1 MKKKLLVLLIAASS
15 MLMPNLVFAVAIEIT
30 PEAADAALAF
40 SDGFH
45 WGVASVD
52 LSD

>member
-1 MKKKLLVLLIAASS
+1 MKKKLLVLLIAVIPA
-15 MLMPNLVFAVAIEIT
+15 LMPNLVFAVAIEI
-30 PEAADAALAF
+30 PREAVDAALA
-40 SDGFH
+40 SPDGFH

>member
-1 MKKKLLVLLIAASS
+1 MKKKLLVLLIAVIPAF
-15 MLMPNLVFAVAIEIT
+15 MPNLVFAVAIEI
-30 PEAADAALAF
+30 PREAVDAALAF
-40 SDGFH
+40 PDGFH